1 MLQNCTVLT
10 ALISSRQKALSVL
23 WTQNVLMY
31 NLEEKKTSVE
41 KCAYCGD
48 EYKFS
53 VVEFKLVTVQVF
65 LSMNVQQFKPEF

>member
-1 MLQNCTVLT
+1 
-10 ALISSRQKALSVL
+10 
-23 WTQNVLMY
+23 MY